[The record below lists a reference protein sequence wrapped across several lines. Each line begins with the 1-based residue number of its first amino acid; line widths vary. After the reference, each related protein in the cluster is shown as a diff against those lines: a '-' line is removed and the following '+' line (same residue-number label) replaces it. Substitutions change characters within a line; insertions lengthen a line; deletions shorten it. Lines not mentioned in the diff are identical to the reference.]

1 MDIRDDQAAPTRPI
15 PGFRPRAALLLDPP
29 QEGIPPASS
38 PDSPATDSPE
48 SGGGLFVPPSL
59 RPEPNGT
66 RTATSDTTGEV
77 APKPTV
83 KDTAVLVAGVLGL
96 VVTGVAL
103 LVRLRRGVQ
112 LRRPTK
118 AELDD
123 IAKPLAGLA
132 TRHVPAGIL
141 NRDLG
146 DIIAAGAAAGAYL
159 NNGPL
164 IEDVY
169 IDNGLPD
176 NVQGDLA

>member
-1 MDIRDDQAAPTRPI
+1 VDTRDDQAAPTRPI
-15 PGFRPRAALLLDPP
+15 PGFRPRGALLLDPP
-29 QEGIPPASS
+29 QEGIPPANH
-38 PDSPATDSPE
+38 PDSPAKDSPE
-48 SGGGLFVPPSL
+48 SAGGFFGPPTL

-118 AELDD
+118 TELDD

-141 NRDLG
+141 NKDLG
-146 DIIAAGAAAGAYL
+146 DVIAAGAAAGAYL

-164 IEDVY
+164 IEHDYV
-169 IDNGLPD
+169 DDGLPD
-176 NVQGDLA
+176 NLQGDLS